1 MKIDRNSFVRPE
13 IKDAARQLLGVKPYS
28 KNHKHYDVPAY
39 GSQCEAKYGK
49 QVFAVAVIQ
58 VRQESK

>member
-1 MKIDRNSFVRPE
+1 MQIDRNAWVRPE

-28 KNHKHYDVPAY
+28 KNHPHFDRAEF
-39 GSQCEAKYGK
+39 GSKCEAEYGRS
-49 QVFAVAVIQ
+49 VFAVAVIQ